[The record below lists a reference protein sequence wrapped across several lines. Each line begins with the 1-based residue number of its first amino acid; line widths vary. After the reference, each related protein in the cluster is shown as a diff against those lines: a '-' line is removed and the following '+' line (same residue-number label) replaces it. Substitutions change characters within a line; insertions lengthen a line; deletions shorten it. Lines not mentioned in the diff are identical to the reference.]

1 MTQAGRG
8 SPPMTVI
15 YKIVA
20 EPVWRAAGLVFRGA
34 GVDLSDGFIHFSTL
48 SQAPATAARHYAGQG
63 GLLLVAVDAARLG
76 DALKWEV
83 SRGGEL
89 FPHLYGELPLAA
101 VAWVKPLP
109 LDADGNHDFSGLLP

>member
-1 MTQAGRG
+1 MTL
-8 SPPMTVI
+8 I

-20 EPVWRAAGLVFRGA
+20 EPVWRAEGSVFRGA

-48 SQAPATAARHYAGQG
+48 SQAPATATRHYAGQSD
-63 GLLLVAVDAARLG
+63 LLLVAVDVARLG

-89 FPHLYGELPLAA
+89 FPHLYGELPLSA

-109 LDADGNHDFSGLLP
+109 LKADGSHDFSGFSP

>member
-1 MTQAGRG
+1 MTL
-8 SPPMTVI
+8 I

-20 EPVWRAAGLVFRGA
+20 EPVWRAAGPVFRGA

-48 SQAPATAARHYAGQG
+48 TQAAATAARHYAGQG
-63 GLLLVAVDAARLG
+63 DLLLVAVDAARLG

-89 FPHLYGELPLAA
+89 FPHLYGDLPHSA
-101 VAWVKPLP
+101 VSWARPLP
-109 LDADGNHDFSGLLP
+109 LKADGNHDFSGLLP

>member
-1 MTQAGRG
+1 M
-8 SPPMTVI
+8 
-15 YKIVA
+15 
-20 EPVWRAAGLVFRGA
+20 
-34 GVDLSDGFIHFSTL
+34 

-89 FPHLYGELPLAA
+89 FPHLYGELPLSA

-109 LDADGNHDFSGLLP
+109 LGADGNHDFSGLSP

>member
-1 MTQAGRG
+1 MTL
-8 SPPMTVI
+8 I

-20 EPVWRAAGLVFRGA
+20 EPVWRAAGPVFRGA
-34 GVDLSDGFIHFSTL
+34 GVDVSDGFIHFSTL
-48 SQAPATAARHYAGQG
+48 GQAPATAARHYAGQG
-63 GLLLVAVDAARLG
+63 GLLLVAVDPAWLG

-89 FPHLYGELPLAA
+89 FPHLYAELPLSA

-109 LDADGNHDFSGLLP
+109 LGADGNHDFSGLSP

>member
-1 MTQAGRG
+1 MTL
-8 SPPMTVI
+8 I

-20 EPVWRAAGLVFRGA
+20 EPVWRAAGSVFRGA

-48 SQAPATAARHYAGQG
+48 SQTPETAARHYAGQG

-89 FPHLYGELPLAA
+89 FPHLYGELPLSA

-109 LDADGNHDFSGLLP
+109 LNADGNHNFSGASP